1 MPGRSGVKRAARTV
15 ACALLLSVA
24 LPVMAAPAL
33 SDLAQQVRTERVQA
47 YERMVLQLSAR
58 IENGEAQGKDL
69 AELFRNRGVARN
81 YLLQYPEAL
90 QDFSR
95 AVEIDQVNPQYYEDR
110 AITHIKLREYE
121 SAARDLDMT
130 LGLDSKRA
138 SAYREKGRL
147 AFYQKDFYRA
157 SQEFSRALQHAEGDQ
172 VVYAVM
178 WIELALRRGD
188 IDRQGPIGMIAAQ
201 IQPEQWPA
209 PVVQML
215 AGQMEPEAAIEA
227 ASGSNPRQTLMK
239 QCEAY
244 FYAGQQYLVRGERDK
259 AKAAF
264 EAAVATDVTEF
275 MEYDWSVQELEVLGD
290 SN

>member
-1 MPGRSGVKRAARTV
+1 MLDRSGVKRAARAI
-15 ACALLLSVA
+15 ACALLLSVT
-24 LPVMAAPAL
+24 LPVTAEPAL
-33 SDLAQQVRTERVQA
+33 SDLAQQIRAERVQT
-47 YERMVLQLSAR
+47 YEQMVLQISAR
-58 IENGEAQGKDL
+58 IEKGDQEGKDL

-121 SAARDLDMT
+121 SAARDLDMA

-138 SAYREKGRL
+138 SAFREKGRL

-157 SQEFSRALQHAEGDQ
+157 SQEFSRTLQNAEGDQ

-188 IDRQGPIGMIAAQ
+188 IGGQGPIGVIAAQ
-201 IQPEQWPA
+201 MQPEQWPG

-227 ASGSNPRQTLMK
+227 AEGKNPRQTLMQ
-239 QCEAY
+239 QCEGY
-244 FYAGQQYLVRGERDK
+244 FYAGQQYLIRGERDK

-264 EAAVATDVTEF
+264 EAAVATGVTEF
-275 MEYDWSVQELEVLGD
+275 MEYDWAVQELEQFGQSL
-290 SN
+290 